1 MSVLTFKRIL
11 SAIFIPFFLLS
22 FFSCSGSSGSTYYSP
37 YDHSFGTVI
46 QAEIVVTDYGTIKLD
61 LYPEVAPI
69 TVQNFVDLANSGF
82 YDGLIFHRVASG
94 FVIQGGDPTGT
105 GYGLEGQS
113 TIVGEFAS
121 NGIVN
126 EISHVR
132 GVISMARKGDNYDSA
147 TSQFFIMLSD
157 QERENYLNGN
167 YAAFGC
173 VTEGMEV
180 VDAIASVEIDDDS
193 AKPLTD
199 VVIETVRILNDY

>member
-1 MSVLTFKRIL
+1 
-11 SAIFIPFFLLS
+11 
-22 FFSCSGSSGSTYYSP
+22 
-37 YDHSFGTVI
+37 
-46 QAEIVVTDYGTIKLD
+46 VVTDYGTIKLD